1 MRLLKYCGIFFLLL
15 TFFSCSLSYRTQ
27 TNDAEENVP
36 DLTFSGTNFTRYEDT
51 RKTVVFTADKIEQ
64 YNDGTTMYAKNMSFS
79 IFDKDGKED
88 SSGSCNL
95 MSANTGKG
103 IYELFDNIEIKN
115 NSREILLKAN
125 ALRWNEKT
133 EQIIGST
140 TDTVSLI
147 KNNTTLAGKSFSAS
161 AVSNSFSFG
170 GNVAGKVVTEDITEN
185 EEAER

>member
-1 MRLLKYCGIFFLLL
+1 MRFLKYCGIFFLWAILS
-15 TFFSCSLSYRTQ
+15 SCSLSYRTQ
-27 TNDAEENVP
+27 SKDVEENVP
-36 DLTFSGTNFTRYEDT
+36 DLTFSDTNFTRYEDT
-51 RKTVVFTADKIEQ
+51 RKTIVFTADKIEQ

-115 NSREILLKAN
+115 NSREIILKAN

-133 EQIIGST
+133 EQIIGSA

-147 KNNTTLAGKSFSAS
+147 KNNTTLEGKNFSAS
-161 AVSNSFSFG
+161 AISNSFSFN
-170 GNVAGKVVTEDITEN
+170 GNVAGNVVTEDVTEN
-185 EEAER
+185 EEAEQ